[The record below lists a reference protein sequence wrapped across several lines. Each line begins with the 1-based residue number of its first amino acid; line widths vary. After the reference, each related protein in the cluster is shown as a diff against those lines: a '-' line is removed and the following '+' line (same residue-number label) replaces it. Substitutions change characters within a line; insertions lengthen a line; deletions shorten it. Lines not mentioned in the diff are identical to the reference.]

1 MQHPSSTPSVR
12 SGSNSA
18 FVFLPQLNS
27 RPIASVNESWT
38 GTVDAFGMIWRRPI
52 LAAPWT
58 RDIPS
63 GTVRHEGD
71 AAARAWRRGRWIAVA
86 FATERG

>member
-1 MQHPSSTPSVR
+1 M
-12 SGSNSA
+12 
-18 FVFLPQLNS
+18 
-27 RPIASVNESWT
+27 NESWT

-71 AAARAWRRGRWIAVA
+71 AAA
-86 FATERG
+86 